1 MATTPSKPIIVIG
14 AGLVGLTLAQGL
26 KKAGFPFEIYDR
38 DTSLNARPAG
48 WGITVHWSLPS
59 LQACLPKELYD
70 SIPSIQVDPAAGDRA
85 HDRYRFLDLETGKD
99 KYAMPSGHHYRLNRQ
114 KLRQLLCTDIP
125 VQWGKSFKSLELK
138 EDGVI
143 VHFADGH
150 CVEGS
155 MLLGVDGK
163 NSKIKRQL
171 LGEEKSRL
179 NPLPVAFMGLTL
191 RLPPEKMQPFRD
203 IHPVLWQGCHP
214 GSGYFVFFSMLS
226 TPESNDS
233 AGTADP
239 YYEGQFNMSWLT
251 ERHGQTPKTPQEQ
264 LAKAKEAACA
274 SSGMF
279 PLLRQAILDIPEDT
293 HALEIVLEDWPT
305 QEWPLSEG
313 RVTLLGDAAHTM
325 TMYRGEAANHG
336 MYDAAALVHQLNQWR
351 RGVKSREEALRD
363 FQAEVVERTHEAV
376 LLSRFACLEC
386 HDLDNLRDDSQVFQ
400 VSGFNAR
407 VKEERAVFDLTPGPT
422 PVPAEIVA

>member
-1 MATTPSKPIIVIG
+1 MATTSSKPIIVIG

-38 DTSLNARPAG
+38 DTSLDARPAG

-59 LQACLPKELYD
+59 LQACLPRELYD
-70 SIPSIQVDPAAGDRA
+70 RIPSIQVDPAAGERA

-125 VQWGKSFKSLELK
+125 VHWGKTFKSLELE
-138 EDGVI
+138 EDGVV
-143 VHFADGH
+143 VHFNDGTR
-150 CVEGS
+150 VEGS

-163 NSKIKRQL
+163 NSRIKRLL
-171 LGEEKSRL
+171 LGEEESRL
-179 NPLPVAFMGLTL
+179 NPLPVAFMGFTL
-191 RLPPEKMQPFRD
+191 RFSPTKMQPFRD

-214 GSGYFVFFSMLS
+214 RSGYFVFFSMLS
-226 TPESNDS
+226 TPESNGS
-233 AGTADP
+233 AATEHP

-251 ERHGQTPKTPQEQ
+251 SKHGPTPKTPAEQ

-274 SSGMF
+274 ASGMF
-279 PLLRQAILDIPEDT
+279 PPLRQAILEIPDDT
-293 HALEIVLEDWPT
+293 HALEIALEDWPT
-305 QEWPLSEG
+305 QEWPLYDG

-351 RGVKSREEALRD
+351 RGVKSRLEALQD
-363 FQAEVVERTHEAV
+363 SQAEVVERTHEAV
-376 LLSRFACLEC
+376 LLSRYACLEC
-386 HDLDNLRDDSQVFQ
+386 HDLENLRDDSQVFQ

-407 VKEERAVFDLTPGPT
+407 VKEERAAFDLSPDPL
-422 PVPAEIVA
+422 PMPAEIVA

>member
-1 MATTPSKPIIVIG
+1 
-14 AGLVGLTLAQGL
+14 
-26 KKAGFPFEIYDR
+26 
-38 DTSLNARPAG
+38 
-48 WGITVHWSLPS
+48 
-59 LQACLPKELYD
+59 
-70 SIPSIQVDPAAGDRA
+70 
-85 HDRYRFLDLETGKD
+85 
-99 KYAMPSGHHYRLNRQ
+99 MPSGHHYRLNRQ

-325 TMYRGEAANHG
+325 TMCKSIRLQTISFLNQSTKIGYTDRGEAANHG